1 MYDKK
6 TFEVHGC
13 FYPRRVFS
21 IKFYFKTHLRL
32 IAQTNKALDFQIKS
46 IELQHFDNDATHM
59 GVQDYL
65 EMKER
70 QKKLKLKTVKIL
82 EN

>member
-6 TFEVHGC
+6 TFEVHGR
-13 FYPRRVFS
+13 FYQKVFS
-21 IKFYFKTHLRL
+21 IKFDFKTHLRL
-32 IAQTNKALDFQIKS
+32 IAQTNKAFDFQIKS

-65 EMKER
+65 EMKQR
-70 QKKLKLKTVKIL
+70 LK
-82 EN
+82 NWN